1 MKKNYLFLLLIFL
14 ISCEKDSPLP
24 SPNPDPKEYSLT
36 LNISPNG
43 AGTLSKSSGVFNDNE
58 TVSVLATANENY
70 NFDGWTGSVTSNNN
84 PLSITMDSDKTI
96 TANFSEDLCEIDYS
110 LLQTGINRL
119 SSHYQPMNVPFVDY
133 AEILN
138 VVLEKYGS
146 YAIWTAFGNFN
157 NNDKSDYIMA
167 TGDWENTSTNE
178 IAIVID
184 DQIVHRFNNPQT
196 QTRKVTVQD
205 LDQDGIDEIIL
216 FGTGPDI
223 GNSPGDKIMIV
234 HVDEN
239 SYQTEELN
247 VYSGYFHTGVI
258 GDLNGDNFPEII
270 GIDAQGFA
278 SDEDGF
284 VKYYINNTN
293 QWIEGETNI
302 TTHHVAR
309 SYQSEL
315 YDFDKDGVLDL
326 ILGGAEWEEDW
337 MESSLRPVQWR
348 THILKGLGNG
358 QFDIE
363 NTILLPIIPD
373 WGVITDFDMYD
384 IDGDG
389 STEIIIT
396 RTTGKKGAGGLPIVN
411 EFYDGHKIQIL
422 KNDGN
427 NWNNWKLVDQPS
439 EIFDNSDIHIEWPYN
454 TKIYDVNNDCLLDI
468 IPESDKLNAKSFT
481 PLNSVRGLY
490 YEQQSNGSFLIK
502 YKE

>member
-1 MKKNYLFLLLIFL
+1 MKKNYLFLLLIFI
-14 ISCEKDSPLP
+14 ISCEKDTPLP

-70 NFDGWTGSVTSNNN
+70 NFDGWTGSVTSNDN

-178 IAIVID
+178 IVIVID
-184 DQIVHRFNNPQT
+184 DQILHRFNNPQT

-247 VYSGYFHTGVI
+247 AYSGYFHTGVI

-284 VKYYINNTN
+284 VKYYINNT
-293 QWIEGETNI
+293 EYVKT
-302 TTHHVAR
+302 
-309 SYQSEL
+309 
-315 YDFDKDGVLDL
+315 
-326 ILGGAEWEEDW
+326 
-337 MESSLRPVQWR
+337 
-348 THILKGLGNG
+348 
-358 QFDIE
+358 
-363 NTILLPIIPD
+363 
-373 WGVITDFDMYD
+373 
-384 IDGDG
+384 
-389 STEIIIT
+389 
-396 RTTGKKGAGGLPIVN
+396 
-411 EFYDGHKIQIL
+411 
-422 KNDGN
+422 
-427 NWNNWKLVDQPS
+427 
-439 EIFDNSDIHIEWPYN
+439 
-454 TKIYDVNNDCLLDI
+454 
-468 IPESDKLNAKSFT
+468 
-481 PLNSVRGLY
+481 Y
-490 YEQQSNGSFLIK
+490 YC
-502 YKE
+502 